1 MQQELKLEKS
11 NFKHTIIEAV
21 RFHEVDMMSVCNN
34 AVYFNYFED
43 ARIKYIQDLIKNY
56 SLKNIL
62 AGHSYFIM
70 AHNEADYI
78 EPALLEDELI
88 VYTRVNFIKSSS
100 FGFRHLIEKKSTGK
114 IITKGGGVFVHIDKK
129 TRTPVPLPQ
138 EFYEAVKDFEHEVEI
153 INRKKSE

>member
-1 MQQELKLEKS
+1 MEIS
-11 NFKHTIIEAV
+11 NYKHSIIEVV

-43 ARIKYIQDLIKNY
+43 ARIKYVQDLIKNF
-56 SLKNIL
+56 SLKEIL

-88 VYTRVNFIKSSS
+88 VYTRVNFIKKTS
-100 FGFRHLIEKKSTGK
+100 FGFRHLIEKKSSKK
-114 IITKGGGVFVHIDKK
+114 IITRGGGVFVHIDKETK
-129 TRTPVPLPQ
+129 TPVPLPQ
-138 EFYEAVKDFEHEVEI
+138 EFYDAVKSFEFDVEI
-153 INRKKSE
+153 LK

>member
-1 MQQELKLEKS
+1 MEKS
-11 NFKHTIIEAV
+11 YYKHTIIEVV

-56 SLKNIL
+56 SLKEIM
-62 AGHSYFIM
+62 AGHSFFIM

-88 VYTRVNFIKSSS
+88 VYTRVNFIKNSS
-100 FGFRHLIEKKSTGK
+100 FGFRHLIEKKNSGK
-114 IITKGGGVFVHIDKK
+114 IITKGGGVFVHIDKETK
-129 TRTPVPLPQ
+129 TSVPLPQ
-138 EFYEAVKDFEHEVEI
+138 EFYDAVKSFEGEVEI
-153 INRKKSE
+153 IK